1 MRSVQYSAYDG
12 STRFLRRG
20 AVRFFRNFRR
30 AGDETGVRRN
40 TRPCGVRYFSRV
52 RDPACYGGCGFYK
65 DRSGGCKLGVR
76 VNSDSSA
83 RDHVSHLDFRGNM
96 PLVGGDGGCGIHRV
110 RGTGGAFASCSAAFF
125 GAVRIVAVLIA
136 VLLLL
141 TSAVSA
147 KEYTFSLDELG
158 GDEISGEW
166 SGMLD
171 SLPEGIRNELE
182 GYDPSDIGSA
192 TEIVREKSSAGFWL
206 SKLWSAVCSALPD
219 VMTGIVPML
228 CTVIFMSV
236 SKGAVGTIASPA
248 MAETY
253 VLIVKTV
260 GVISVF
266 TLTSSALSLASAYL
280 SRICGIMNTLTP
292 VMEGVYI
299 ASGSLTEMTVASQ
312 ALMIFVT
319 VIGNVNAYVLTPLVS
334 AMATLAAVS
343 AVCSEAKLGGFI
355 AGAGRLLLRVWQII
369 SIFFSFM
376 LTSQTLI
383 ARSADTLGGRAVKF
397 AIGSFI
403 PVAGGMLAEAYQTVH
418 GGLSFIKSATGIG
431 GIIVILL
438 ILVSGIVPILLYRF
452 AVTLGEV
459 SSEMLGLSEISS
471 LMGEIGALMNF
482 LLAIVLYTSLI
493 FVLALIIFAKSGVA

>member
-1 MRSVQYSAYDG
+1 M
-12 STRFLRRG
+12 
-20 AVRFFRNFRR
+20 
-30 AGDETGVRRN
+30 
-40 TRPCGVRYFSRV
+40 
-52 RDPACYGGCGFYK
+52 
-65 DRSGGCKLGVR
+65 
-76 VNSDSSA
+76 
-83 RDHVSHLDFRGNM
+83 
-96 PLVGGDGGCGIHRV
+96 
-110 RGTGGAFASCSAAFF
+110 
-125 GAVRIVAVLIA
+125 
-136 VLLLL
+136 LLLL
-141 TSAVSA
+141 SSAVSA

-171 SLPEGIRNELE
+171 SLPEGIREELE
-182 GYDPSDIGSA
+182 GYDPSDISGA
-192 TEIVREKSSAGFWL
+192 ADAVREKSSAGFWL
-206 SKLWSAVCSALPD
+206 SKLWSAVSGALPD
-219 VMTGIVPML
+219 VMTAIVPMF
-228 CTVIFMSV
+228 CTVIFMAA
-236 SKGAVGTIASPA
+236 SKGAVEAIASPA
-248 MAETY
+248 MSETY
-253 VLIVKTV
+253 MSIVKTV

-312 ALMIFVT
+312 ALMLFVT
-319 VIGNVNAYVLTPLVS
+319 VIGNVNAHVLTPIVG
-334 AMATLAAVS
+334 AMTTLSAVS

-355 AGAGRLLLRVWQII
+355 SGTGRLLLRVWQII

-383 ARSADTLGGRAVKF
+383 ARSADTLGARAVKF

-403 PVAGGMLAEAYQTVH
+403 PVAGGMLAEAYQTVR

-459 SSEMLGLSEISS
+459 SAEMLGLSEMSS